1 METIHNLGL
10 GFEAALSAENLLFC
24 LLGVSLGTFVGVL
37 PGIGA
42 LATIS
47 MCLPLTFYLDPVPGM
62 IMLAGIF
69 YGAQYGSSTASILL
83 NLPGSAPAA
92 IPCLDGYP
100 MAQQGRAGVALFLTT
115 IASFVGGSFSIML
128 MIGFAPVLADF
139 AISFSSADYFSIMVL
154 ALVAASTLSN
164 GSFIK
169 GIAMVAAGLVLGLVG
184 TDISSGV
191 PRYTFGI
198 IDISD
203 GISLV
208 AVAMGLFGVAE
219 ILNNLMQDEHAV
231 VDARSITFKSLV
243 PTRQDMREFWPAAG
257 RGSVIGAIVG
267 MLPGTGP
274 TIATFMSYSAEKRL
288 SRNPGKFGKGA
299 IEGISSPEAANNSSV
314 QAAFIPTLTLGIPG
328 DAIMAVIL
336 GGMLIHG
343 IAPGPQ
349 LIANDPVLFWGVI
362 ASFWIGNVFLLIL
375 NIPLIG
381 IWVRLLT
388 VPYHL
393 LYPGMLFFICIGV
406 YSVNNST
413 FDVMLTLIFGLI
425 GFGMMRFGFPAAP
438 LLLGFVLGPL
448 IEENFRRA
456 LVLSRGNLDVFVSR
470 PVSATFLGL
479 TLLVLLA
486 SIPQVRGLFGLIA
499 KGRKG
504 QAVNE

>member
-1 METIHNLGL
+1 
-10 GFEAALSAENLLFC
+10 
-24 LLGVSLGTFVGVL
+24 
-37 PGIGA
+37 
-42 LATIS
+42 
-47 MCLPLTFYLDPVPGM
+47 
-62 IMLAGIF
+62 
-69 YGAQYGSSTASILL
+69 
-83 NLPGSAPAA
+83 
-92 IPCLDGYP
+92 
-100 MAQQGRAGVALFLTT
+100 
-115 IASFVGGSFSIML
+115 ML

>member
-1 METIHNLGL
+1 
-10 GFEAALSAENLLFC
+10 
-24 LLGVSLGTFVGVL
+24 GTFVGVL

-83 NLPGSAPAA
+83 NRPGSAPAA
-92 IPCLDGYP
+92 ITCLDGYP

>member
-1 METIHNLGL
+1 MNAKTYLRFGAMIATSTLVMFGLMYLNTYQLDHARFSET
-10 GFEAALSAENLLFC
+10 
-24 LLGVSLGTFVGVL
+24 
-37 PGIGA
+37 
-42 LATIS
+42 
-47 MCLPLTFYLDPVPGM
+47 
-62 IMLAGIF
+62 
-69 YGAQYGSSTASILL
+69 
-83 NLPGSAPAA
+83 
-92 IPCLDGYP
+92 
-100 MAQQGRAGVALFLTT
+100 RAW
-115 IASFVGGSFSIML
+115 M
-128 MIGFAPVLADF
+128 
-139 AISFSSADYFSIMVL
+139 
-154 ALVAASTLSN
+154 ALVM
-164 GSFIK
+164 G
-169 GIAMVAAGLVLGLVG
+169 
-184 TDISSGV
+184 
-191 PRYTFGI
+191 
-198 IDISD
+198 
-203 GISLV
+203 
-208 AVAMGLFGVAE
+208 AVMA
-219 ILNNLMQDEHAV
+219 
-231 VDARSITFKSLV
+231 
-243 PTRQDMREFWPAAG
+243 
-257 RGSVIGAIVG
+257 VIGAIVG